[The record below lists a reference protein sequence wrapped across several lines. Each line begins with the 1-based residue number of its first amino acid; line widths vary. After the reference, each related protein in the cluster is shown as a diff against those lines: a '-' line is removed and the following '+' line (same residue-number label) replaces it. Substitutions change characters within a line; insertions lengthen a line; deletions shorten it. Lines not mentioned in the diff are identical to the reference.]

1 MKPST
6 LQLNGCSRYICF
18 SYIFCNQVLSIYLQV
33 CYQLS
38 FIPPGQQHHHVEAE
52 FWLGTTFA
60 ECFLFSFYE
69 STSPSVF
76 LLTVISFAFVFEKV
90 AEGATALY
98 MEQLRGIQYITDRGA
113 QQLSVDIEYLS
124 NVLSAL
130 SMPIPTCLA
139 TFQTCFSTPKDQLK
153 DLIKS
158 DSGNQLDL
166 PTANLVC
173 KMRRISLE
181 WWLLLS
187 HHAVLLLL
195 QKWYNTRPIC
205 CREFCFFLLSP

>member
-1 MKPST
+1 MLPFFFLGIRVSKHISSHNYKLT
-6 LQLNGCSRYICF
+6 
-18 SYIFCNQVLSIYLQV
+18 IFPLPI
-33 CYQLS
+33 
-38 FIPPGQQHHHVEAE
+38 
-52 FWLGTTFA
+52 
-60 ECFLFSFYE
+60 
-69 STSPSVF
+69 
-76 LLTVISFAFVFEKV
+76 FVFEKV

-130 SMPIPTCLA
+130 SMPIPPCLA

-181 WWLLLS
+181 
-187 HHAVLLLL
+187 
-195 QKWYNTRPIC
+195 
-205 CREFCFFLLSP
+205 